1 MAITDETLMA
11 YADGELTPAE
21 MAELE
26 RAIAADEALAARA
39 AVFAGTRTAVKRAF
53 SGEAH
58 MKVPGDLA
66 ERVRQL
72 AQADAMSRQ
81 AATPRENVVDLASRR
96 RPVPLWQLPAAAAIV
111 LAIGAAGG
119 WLAGR
124 SGAAQ
129 GGALQVAGLNDPAI
143 AEALSGVPSGES
155 ATLGEAEFRAIASFR
170 DGEGQLCR
178 EFEHDGAGGQ
188 TVVAVAC
195 HSGGAWDV
203 RFAVAAAS
211 ADAAGYAP
219 ASSLDTPDAYLTA
232 SEAGSPL
239 SPEDEAAALSGLR

>member
-81 AATPRENVVDLASRR
+81 AATLRENVVDLASRR

-111 LAIGAAGG
+111 LAIVAAGAC
-119 WLAGR
+119 LAGPSR
-124 SGAAQ
+124 AAQ
-129 GGALQVAGLNDPAI
+129 GGGT
-143 AEALSGVPSGES
+143 EALRAHAVP
-155 ATLGEAEFRAIASFR
+155 
-170 DGEGQLCR
+170 
-178 EFEHDGAGGQ
+178 
-188 TVVAVAC
+188 
-195 HSGGAWDV
+195 
-203 RFAVAAAS
+203 
-211 ADAAGYAP
+211 
-219 ASSLDTPDAYLTA
+219 
-232 SEAGSPL
+232 
-239 SPEDEAAALSGLR
+239 